1 MKEYTKEEMEQM
13 HRMMNGESA
22 WDRMKR
28 KSREEPLVPAG
39 VALTCFALVAATVGV
54 KTGNKAYA
62 NNMFRLRVAAQG
74 FTIVAMVGGSLYYTY
89 KEKQEKLAAAAT
101 TQPKETTSPDSTT

>member
-1 MKEYTKEEMEQM
+1 MKEYTKEEMEHM

-89 KEKQEKLAAAAT
+89 KEQKQKEALAQLQERSKTEPTKKDA
-101 TQPKETTSPDSTT
+101 

>member
-1 MKEYTKEEMEQM
+1 MSTAEDRQELERMRITME
-13 HRMMNGESA
+13 GENS

-28 KSREEPLVPAG
+28 KAREEPLVPAG
-39 VALTCFALVAATVGV
+39 VAVTCFALIAATVGV

-74 FTIVAMVGGSLYYTY
+74 FTVVAMLGGSLYYSY
-89 KEKQEKLAAAAT
+89 KEKKL
-101 TQPKETTSPDSTT
+101 KEQKA

>member
-1 MKEYTKEEMEQM
+1 MSNNNKEYTREDIERMRIAME
-13 HRMMNGESA
+13 GESA
-22 WDRMKR
+22 LDKIKR

-54 KTGNKAYA
+54 KTGNRAYA

-74 FTIVAMVGGSLYYTY
+74 FTVLAMVGGSLYYQY
-89 KEKQEKLAAAAT
+89 KEKNSKQ
-101 TQPKETTSPDSTT
+101 

>member
-1 MKEYTKEEMEQM
+1 MKEYSREDME
-13 HRMMNGESA
+13 RMNLAMNGESA

-54 KTGNKAYA
+54 KTGNKKYA

-74 FTIVAMVGGSLYYTY
+74 FTILAMVGGSLYYTY
-89 KEKQEKLAAAAT
+89 KEEQAKKSASPAPT
-101 TQPKETTSPDSTT
+101 TE

>member
-1 MKEYTKEEMEQM
+1 MPEYTREELTRMRIAME
-13 HRMMNGESA
+13 GESA

-28 KSREEPLVPAG
+28 KSKEEPLVPAG

-54 KTGNKAYA
+54 RTGNRAYA

-74 FTIVAMVGGSLYYTY
+74 FTVFAMVGGSLYYSY
-89 KEKQEKLAAAAT
+89 KEKQAKSEKDA
-101 TQPKETTSPDSTT
+101 DN

>member
-1 MKEYTKEEMEQM
+1 MPYSREEIDQMRIAME
-13 HRMMNGESA
+13 GESA

-39 VALTCFALVAATVGV
+39 VALTCFALIAATVGV
-54 KTGNKAYA
+54 KTGNRAYA

-74 FTIVAMVGGSLYYTY
+74 FTVLAMVGGSLYYTY
-89 KEKQEKLAAAAT
+89 KEQQLKAAAE
-101 TQPKETTSPDSTT
+101 KESSS

>member
-1 MKEYTKEEMEQM
+1 MPEYTREELDSMRIALE
-13 HRMMNGESA
+13 GESA

-28 KSREEPLVPAG
+28 KSKEEPLVPAG

-54 KTGNKAYA
+54 KTGNRAYA

-74 FTIVAMVGGSLYYTY
+74 FTVFAMVGGSLWYTH
-89 KEKQEKLAAAAT
+89 KENQAKAAAAAEAI
-101 TQPKETTSPDSTT
+101 QDQQK

>member
-1 MKEYTKEEMEQM
+1 MKEYTREEMEKM
-13 HRMMNGESA
+13 TIAMNGESA
-22 WDRMKR
+22 WQRMKR

-74 FTIVAMVGGSLYYTY
+74 FTILAMVGGSLYYSH
-89 KEKQEKLAAAAT
+89 KEQKAKEAASTSEK
-101 TQPKETTSPDSTT
+101 